1 MESAATRKSLL
12 LKIRD
17 FENAGAWEEF
27 VRIYE
32 PLVTRFVLWRGF
44 SHQDAADISQEVMA
58 AVARTIRNFEYDP
71 KKGSF
76 RGWMLT
82 VTRRQIIQL
91 LRKRSRQPVT
101 VPAEEADAESE
112 GVVPGDLDVWEL
124 EYRRRLFDWACALVR
139 GQFSDST
146 WQAFWRTTVED
157 RTGAEVAS
165 ELGLPTGAVYVARS
179 RVLQRVREKIAS
191 VADEWDVTFDP
202 DEKPV

>member
-1 MESAATRKSLL
+1 MESDHTRKSLL

-17 FENAGAWEEF
+17 LENAGAWEEF

-44 SHQDAADISQEVMA
+44 PHQDAADISQEVMA

-71 KKGSF
+71 KKGKF

-91 LRKRSRQPVT
+91 MRKRSRQPVT
-101 VPAEEADAESE
+101 VTADEAGAEAE
-112 GVVPGDLDVWEL
+112 GVVPGDTDVWEL
-124 EYRRRLFDWACALVR
+124 EYRRRLFDWACGLVKV
-139 GQFSDST
+139 QFSEAT
-146 WQAFWRTTVED
+146 WQAFWMTTVED
-157 RTGAEVAS
+157 RPGAEVAE
-165 ELGLPTGAVYVARS
+165 ELGLQPGAVYVAKS

-202 DEKPV
+202 DIKPA